1 LKPCFCDGKGI
12 CFFVSLL
19 HIFIF
24 ILENA
29 IMGESVK
36 GEVRIDKWLWAV
48 RLFKTRSIAID
59 ACKKGRVMIK
69 GMPVKPSRMIKAGEV
84 IDVRRPPI
92 TYSFEVLALTERRM
106 GARLVPDFM
115 KNVTP
120 QSELDILELSKASG
134 YVGRARGTGRPTKK
148 DRRELEQFSEDYS
161 FFDDWD
167 EGEE

>member
-1 LKPCFCDGKGI
+1 
-12 CFFVSLL
+12 
-19 HIFIF
+19 
-24 ILENA
+24 
-29 IMGESVK
+29 MGESAK

-59 ACKKGRVMIK
+59 ACKKGRITIK
-69 GMPVKPSRMIKAGEV
+69 GVTIKPSRMIKVGDV
-84 IDVRRPPI
+84 IQVRRPPV

-106 GARLVPDFM
+106 GAKLVPEFM

-120 QSELDILELSKASG
+120 QSEMDILELSKASG
-134 YVGRARGTGRPTKK
+134 YVGRARGLGRPTKK

-167 EGEE
+167 EDE